1 MLLQSGLEIERKEK
15 VSIITPKKGDKE
27 RMVELAHKNALMV
40 LTKDTEKIKL
50 EEKRTTGAM
59 KEIADWL
66 WTSCVKK
73 GQRHMIYRIQAV
85 WNR

>member
-1 MLLQSGLEIERKEK
+1 
-15 VSIITPKKGDKE
+15 
-27 RMVELAHKNALMV
+27 MVELAHKNALMV

-66 WTSCVKK
+66 GLPVLK